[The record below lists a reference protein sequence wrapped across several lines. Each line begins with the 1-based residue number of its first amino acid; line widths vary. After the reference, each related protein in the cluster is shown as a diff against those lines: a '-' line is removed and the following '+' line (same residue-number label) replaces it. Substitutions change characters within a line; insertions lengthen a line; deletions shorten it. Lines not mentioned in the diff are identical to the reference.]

1 MTRKYKKRRGKS
13 SFLPAL
19 KEETRRFIFSI
30 LSFVIAIFFLLA
42 YANQAGI
49 VGESIRNIFNKFF
62 GVGYFLFPAFLV
74 GAGIVFLSIKR
85 THIAAATFLGGLLFL
100 TSGLALIST
109 FNSEAGGIV
118 GAILS
123 SPFVALFDT
132 FATKVILIALLFVSL
147 LILFDATPTK
157 IISSLSELANW
168 LKNLVSRK
176 QESLDSD
183 EYEEDEDGEEGEYD
197 DEEYDEEDEIEAQ
210 DESEGETTHKE
221 DAEKR
226 TAPFA
231 QTLSQTKENILSFV
245 QATSKEYTPPPLSLF
260 ETDKGKPDVGDIKA
274 NANIIKRTLQHF
286 GINVEMDEVSIGPSI
301 TRYALKPAQG
311 VKLSRIIGLQN
322 DLSLALAAHPL
333 RIEAPIPGRSLV
345 GIEIPNNK
353 KTIVGLGSLL
363 KSPEIKKTSAPLA
376 FPIGRSITGNPIV
389 GNLNKMPHLLIAG
402 ATGAGKSVSLHT
414 IITSLLHRNAP
425 TNLRIIMVDPK
436 RVELTLYNNIP
447 HLLTPVITDPKK
459 AILALKWAG
468 KEMDRR
474 YDVLEAES
482 VRDIASYHKNVVEPA
497 YAEQAQ
503 NKRGTSAA
511 EQEQE
516 QEVNPLPETMPY
528 IVVIIDELADIMNLY
543 PRELES
549 AIVRIAQMARAVGIH
564 LILSTQRPQVNI
576 ITGLIKANI
585 PTRIALQVASQTD
598 SRTILDMGGAEKLLG
613 SGDLLYL
620 SSEMSKPVRL
630 QSAYIGES
638 EIKKITKFLAK
649 QNKDGKFDVDVH
661 INSPKKDVL
670 FEANL
675 EENLED
681 KEGTEEDELYEDARE
696 IVIQS
701 KKASTTYLQRK
712 LRIGYARAAS
722 IMDMLEERDVVG
734 PAEGSKQREVLI
746 SAGEETDYDD
756 ENESI

>member
-1 MTRKYKKRRGKS
+1 MTRKYKKNRGKS

-30 LSFVIAIFFLLA
+30 LSFVVAIFFLLA
-42 YANQAGI
+42 YANKAGI
-49 VGESIRNIFNKFF
+49 VGESIRNIFNDFF
-62 GVGYFLFPAFLV
+62 GVGYFLFPTLLV
-74 GAGIVFLSIKR
+74 GAGIVFLSTKR
-85 THIAAATFLGGLLFL
+85 THIAAATFIGGLLFL
-100 TSGLALIST
+100 ISGLATIST
-109 FNSEAGGIV
+109 FNSDAGGIV

-123 SPFVALFDT
+123 SPFIALFDT
-132 FATKVILIALLFVSL
+132 FATKVILIALLLVSL
-147 LILFDATPTK
+147 LILFDATPAK
-157 IISSLSELANW
+157 IISSLSELVSW
-168 LKNLVSRK
+168 LKNLVHKK

-183 EYEEDEDGEEGEYD
+183 DYKEGEEDEYDEDEDEYED
-197 DEEYDEEDEIEAQ
+197 DED
-210 DESEGETTHKE
+210 STHKTAGTPNSSEANTGE
-221 DAEKR
+221 DTEKR
-226 TAPFA
+226 AAPFA
-231 QTLSQTKENILSFV
+231 QTLSQTKDNILSFV
-245 QATSKEYTPPPLSLF
+245 HATSKKYTLPPLSLF

-311 VKLSRIIGLQN
+311 VKLSRIVGLQN
-322 DLSLALAAHPL
+322 DLSLALAAHPI

-353 KTIVGLGSLL
+353 KTTVGLGSLL
-363 KSPEIKKTSAPLA
+363 KSPEMKKVSAPLV

-389 GNLNKMPHLLIAG
+389 GNLSKMPHLLIAG
-402 ATGAGKSVSLHT
+402 ATGAGKSVSIHA
-414 IITSLLHRNAP
+414 IIASLLYRNAP

-474 YDVLEAES
+474 YDILETES
-482 VRDIASYHKNVVEPA
+482 VRDIASYHKNIVAPA
-497 YAEQAQ
+497 HEKASKDKTTDSTDNTE
-503 NKRGTSAA
+503 
-511 EQEQE
+511 
-516 QEVNPLPETMPY
+516 LPETMPY
-528 IVVIIDELADIMNLY
+528 IVIVIDELADIMNMY

-576 ITGLIKANI
+576 ITGLIKANV

-620 SSEMSKPVRL
+620 SGDMSKPVRL

-638 EIKKITKFLAK
+638 EIKKVTKFLAK
-649 QNKDGKFDVDVH
+649 QNKDDELDIDVH
-661 INSPKKDVL
+661 INSPQKDVL

-675 EENLED
+675 EEDLED
-681 KEGTEEDELYEDARE
+681 KEDTAEDELYEDARE

-722 IMDMLEERDVVG
+722 IMDMLEERDVIG
-734 PAEGSKQREVLI
+734 PADGAKSREVLV
-746 SAGEETDYDD
+746 SEGTESYEEDRHEE
-756 ENESI
+756 ENL